1 MTKLKKA
8 VVMVDG
14 IEREYIEIPD
24 VRMVYKDDLLTQKDN
39 IEKMIAELEVKLAGV
54 EELLSNF

>member
-1 MTKLKKA
+1 MTKLKKT